1 MIRIKNPFSMIVCG
15 PSSCGKTT
23 FIVKLIKNAS
33 TMCDQPYEKIY
44 WSYSEDNAKPS
55 DMENVEFIKGV
66 PETIENNTSDKYVLL
81 ILDDLMNES
90 DSEKISNLFTRGSHH
105 NRISTILVTQNCF
118 AKGRFNRNISLNA
131 KYMVIF
137 KNPRDSLQFQY
148 LARQIA
154 PDSSK
159 ELFSLYKEVT
169 ERPHTYLFIDLNQN
183 TPDLL
188 RFRTDIFETDYS
200 TLICRPPCGKLN
212 DEKIQLEKIGETEA
226 YAVCFTE
233 EQM

>member
-1 MIRIKNPFSMIVCG
+1 MIVCG

-23 FIVKLIKNAS
+23 FIVKLIRSAAS
-33 TMCDQPYEKIY
+33 MCDQPYEKIY
-44 WSYSEDNAKPS
+44 WAYSENNAKPQCLS
-55 DMENVEFIKGV
+55 DMKNVEFIKGV
-66 PETIENNTSDKYVLL
+66 PEAIENNSKDKYVLL

-118 AKGRFNRNISLNA
+118 ARGKFNRNISLNA

-137 KNPRDSLQFQY
+137 KNPRDPLQFRY

-154 PDSSK
+154 PDSSQD
-159 ELFSLYKEVT
+159 LFSLYKEVT
-169 ERPHTYLFIDLNQN
+169 ERPHSYLFIDLNQA

-188 RFRTDIFETDYS
+188 RFRTDIFEKDFTS
-200 TLICRPPCGKLN
+200 LLCRPPCGRIN
-212 DEKIQLEKIGETEA
+212 EQAVQLEKIGSTEA
-226 YAVCFTE
+226 YVVCFAE